1 MNCMATL
8 KHIASKNSD
17 YTAIEAYLIYQHDE
31 FTGKQLLDEQGK
43 PKLRESYLLD
53 TLECGDF
60 SFATACLLA
69 NRKYGKNTQHGDIKS
84 HQYMINLKIDPEFQ
98 SQISPLTDDEFKQLE
113 EIF

>member
-1 MNCMATL
+1 MATL

-17 YTAIEAYLIYQHDE
+17 YTAIEAYLIYQHDA

-43 PKLRESYLLD
+43 PKLRESYLLN

-69 NRKYGKNTQHGDIKS
+69 NRKYNRTTSMVISKATSISSALTQEM
-84 HQYMINLKIDPEFQ
+84 QP
-98 SQISPLTDDEFKQLE
+98 TTA
-113 EIF
+113 

>member
-1 MNCMATL
+1 MPRKFWVNCMATL

-17 YTAIEAYLIYQHDE
+17 YTAIEAYLVYQHDE

-43 PKLRESYLLD
+43 PKLRESYLLN

-69 NRKYGKNTQHGDIKS
+69 NRK
-84 HQYMINLKIDPEFQ
+84 
-98 SQISPLTDDEFKQLE
+98 
-113 EIF
+113 